1 MAQRITLE
9 HIRQWLAEG
18 RGYGHGVWYKPWIKI
33 QTRGSPSGGNLQFKF
48 IPELGRHSNLLSA
61 GELRLV
67 RFLLYLGV
75 ADLREQFPCW
85 PWPFHHPL
93 YQHPNF
99 NPSPIPWSS
108 GTLAIAEKIGVSH
121 PRYPGTRL
129 FHVPTIDV
137 LATVHGSP
145 HFRSVAF
152 AVKPDPNEQNL
163 SEWDA
168 TKLAIQKGYC
178 EELGIPWFLIS
189 ADNIP
194 ETLSEN
200 LKILLSYSWQ
210 KPELGELLSKFS
222 NLLNPRLLNG
232 EQISNCITT
241 AARKLSLTKDIS
253 NELFHRALWFKT
265 IPIDLRE
272 PWVLGEPA
280 HLCDGQWVETTRK
293 YLLGGR
299 QEWQMT
305 L

>member
-1 MAQRITLE
+1 M
-9 HIRQWLAEG
+9 
-18 RGYGHGVWYKPWIKI
+18 
-33 QTRGSPSGGNLQFKF
+33 
-48 IPELGRHSNLLSA
+48 
-61 GELRLV
+61 
-67 RFLLYLGV
+67 
-75 ADLREQFPCW
+75 
-85 PWPFHHPL
+85 
-93 YQHPNF
+93 
-99 NPSPIPWSS
+99 
-108 GTLAIAEKIGVSH
+108 
-121 PRYPGTRL
+121 
-129 FHVPTIDV
+129 PTIDV

-145 HFRSVAF
+145 HFRAVAF

-168 TKLAIQKGYC
+168 TKLAIQNGYC
-178 EELGIPWFLIS
+178 DELGISWFLIS
-189 ADNIP
+189 AENIP

-200 LKILLSYSWQ
+200 LKILLSYSGQ

-241 AARKLSLTKDIS
+241 AARKLSLTKEMS